1 MGAGVTVADRLGDLK
16 SISDIDDM
24 LIEGSSA
31 PDVAKFIHIGLKRL
45 EDVPE
50 VTLVDALKARRTAL
64 REEQDEDF
72 PARNISED
80 STRARAPGKLARSV
94 YFQMRRQMDEMIEL
108 ECLFLSL
115 RDRIDALVEKE
126 AELGVPFEHTHR
138 EYLAAAKLLREYREA
153 RIAMEGHGGMDEVSL
168 KLSVRGY
175 SQRTRAV
182 LAKPEA
188 RRRVFSVIER
198 LSRIAGGR
206 DIPELVGDA
215 EASEVTE
222 VPMAAAAG
230 E

>member
-16 SISDIDDM
+16 SINDIDDM
-24 LIEGSSA
+24 LLEGSSA
-31 PDVAKFIHIGLKRL
+31 PDVARFIHIGLKRL

-50 VTLVDALKARRTAL
+50 QTLVEALKLRRTAL
-64 REEQDEDF
+64 REEQEEDF
-72 PARNISED
+72 PARNVSED
-80 STRARAPGKLARSV
+80 STRARSPGKLARLN

-108 ECLFLSL
+108 ESLFLSL
-115 RDRIDALVEKE
+115 RDRIDALVAKE
-126 AELGVPFEHTHR
+126 GEMGVPFEHTHR

-153 RIAMEGHGGMDEVSL
+153 RLAMVGHGMDEVSL

-175 SQRTRAV
+175 SQRTREV

-198 LSRIAGGR
+198 LTRIAGGR
-206 DIPELVGDA
+206 DIPMLVGDA
-215 EASEVTE
+215 EASDVTE
-222 VPMAAAAG
+222 TPMAVAAG